1 MEKILMNESSQ
12 KSDKQIIELIN
23 TVSVLENRFIP
34 IFETLNIGEL
44 TTDLLN
50 DTFKNKGNEVEKMV
64 LIQADKDVLKIR
76 NQAIRDHLLNSVK
89 SQIDDFAINCG
100 KLSKKINLD
109 VFPYLV
115 VEDGKIKALPNAEQ
129 QIREGNY
136 YYIETEQE
144 KQLYDALC
152 KISEGYNELMGG
164 LGANAKRLIIS
175 IRQVEQLLISDEKG
189 LIFPDNFNDYK
200 SLTQ

>member
-12 KSDKQIIELIN
+12 KSEKEIIELKN
-23 TVSVLENRFIP
+23 TISVLESRFVP

-50 DTFKNKGNEVEKMV
+50 DTFKNKGNEVKKMV

-152 KISEGYNELMGG
+152 KISEGYNEFMGG

>member
-1 MEKILMNESSQ
+1 
-12 KSDKQIIELIN
+12 
-23 TVSVLENRFIP
+23 
-34 IFETLNIGEL
+34 
-44 TTDLLN
+44 
-50 DTFKNKGNEVEKMV
+50 
-64 LIQADKDVLKIR
+64 
-76 NQAIRDHLLNSVK
+76 
-89 SQIDDFAINCG
+89 
-100 KLSKKINLD
+100 LD

-152 KISEGYNELMGG
+152 KISDGYNEFMGG